1 MPARCQPD
9 DRLLLPFQRA
19 WVRDPARLKLAE
31 KARQIGWTW
40 ATAYGLVRRKVLG
53 LGGPGPGFQIS
64 CAVQRDWATHEA
76 PPPLRGTQEE
86 GGGCCKSS
94 SLLQPRRQTSKS
106 GSGRSCPAPTPQTPG
121 PKCDAWIS
129 SRDEIQAR
137 LFLEDCRHFLQLLH
151 DPAAKDLC
159 QRALVQG
166 GQTAYV
172 LQLAN
177 GLRLHSMSSN
187 PDAQAGKRGDRIL
200 DEFALHPDPRR
211 LYAIAYP
218 GITWGGALEI
228 FSTHRGSANFFN
240 QLVNEARYQGNPKG
254 FSLHRV
260 TLQDALEQGFLFK
273 LQQKLPPDD
282 ERQAMDEAA
291 YYDFIR
297 QGCPDEETFQQEYCC
312 NPSDDQ
318 SAFLSYEL
326 ITGCEDAMWGADS
339 PVREAQSPADKA
351 VRAPAD
357 MPLYLGVD
365 VGRDHDLTV
374 LWVLE
379 QAGDV
384 ARTVAV
390 ECLQNQ
396 PFDAQEA
403 ALAAWLE
410 QPALARCCIDATGLG
425 RQFAE
430 RAQQRFGAYRVEA
443 VHFTGA
449 VKEELAY
456 PVRVAFERC
465 AVRIPE
471 DRFIRADL
479 RAVKKETTASGNI
492 RFSADRGKNGHADRF
507 WALALALH
515 AAAVPAGAGPIHVFS
530 GGRRARALAAR
541 RARALPG

>member
-53 LGGPGPGFQIS
+53 LGGPGPGFQIP
-64 CAVQRDWATHEA
+64 CAVQRDWATYE
-76 PPPLRGTQEE
+76 PPPPIRGRE
-86 GGGCCKSS
+86 GQGERGFNSS
-94 SLLQPRRQTSKS
+94 SLLQPGRQTEKS
-106 GSGRSCPAPTPQTPG
+106 GSGGSCPQPTAQTPG

-137 LFLEDCRHFLQLLH
+137 LFLEDCRHFLHLLH

-211 LYAIAYP
+211 LYAIAFP

-240 QLVNEARYQGNPKG
+240 QLLNEARYQGNPKG

-326 ITGCEDAMWGADS
+326 ITGCEESNGESAASPLRRSSDS
-339 PVREAQSPADKA
+339 L
-351 VRAPAD
+351 
-357 MPLYLGVD
+357 LYLGVD

-403 ALAAWLE
+403 ALDAWLE

-449 VKEELAY
+449 VKEQLAY
-456 PVRVAFERC
+456 PVRAAFERR

-492 RFSADRGKNGHADRF
+492 RFSADRGRNGHADRF

-515 AAAVPAGAGPIHVFS
+515 AAAAPAGAGPIHVFS

-541 RARALPG
+541 RERVLEG